1 MALEDEVRS
10 LRAVPLFA
18 KVDAAKLKLLAFTS
32 ERLEFAEGE
41 ILFEQG
47 DSGTSAYIVLEGE
60 AEVLIE
66 GGGGQGPIKVA
77 TLGQND
83 IIGEIAM
90 LTDVPRTATI
100 RAGTRLVALKISKDV
115 FLRLVRD
122 FPEMGVEIMR
132 ELARRLNET
141 TRQLQAA
148 KSAASGG

>member
-1 MALEDEVRS
+1 MTLEDEVRS

-32 ERLEFAEGE
+32 ERLEYAEGD

-47 DSGTSAYIVLEGE
+47 DSGTSAYIILEGE
-60 AEVLIE
+60 AEVLVE
-66 GGGGQGPIKVA
+66 GGEDQRPIKVA
-77 TLGQND
+77 TLGQNA

-100 RAGTRLVALKISKDV
+100 RAGARLVALKISKDV

-122 FPEMGVEIMR
+122 FPDMGVEIMR

-148 KSAASGG
+148 KAAGGG